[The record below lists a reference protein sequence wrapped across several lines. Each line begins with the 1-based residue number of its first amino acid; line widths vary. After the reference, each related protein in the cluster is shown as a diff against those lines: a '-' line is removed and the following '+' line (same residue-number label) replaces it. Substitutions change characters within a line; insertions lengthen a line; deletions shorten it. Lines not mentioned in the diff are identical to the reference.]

1 MPICLAENR
10 FPAVLSL
17 AGQRNHTYSLA
28 CRKEAR
34 SLNFQMK
41 LNLRLSHKGLIL
53 VSIPLLFELFF
64 VSYLSMLLVQA
75 DEDIRREAH
84 SREVVSKTNIVM
96 QDLLLLFIGVGGPI
110 MTRSSAFMEHA
121 TEAVTRLPNEF
132 DELIIL
138 LRSDPDKQQ
147 AAMNIRLKW
156 DAGYRLLNDARIK
169 FKSHDIR
176 AVSLLPEI
184 KSTAIELLKD
194 LNQIVAIERKIEDS
208 SPEKQAQRKQT
219 FFTVLVGAVV
229 FNVLLTIALAIYFT
243 KGIAARLNTV
253 ISNADR
259 LAVGQK
265 LAAPIDGSDEIATL
279 DQVFHQMASTIDG
292 VSHRER
298 ALTENARDVICSLDH
313 SCRFSNVNPAAEI
326 LWGYTTEELL
336 GRRAVEIIHPDD
348 VEKFTACIEEKIQ
361 GRSQEAFE
369 CRVNKKSSGTL
380 DMLFS
385 AEWSRDE
392 RTLYCVCHDITE
404 RKLAETLTRLAE
416 QRVRSIVESMPTG
429 LIIFDNNQI
438 EMVNPALDRMFE
450 LSSQGKTAIG
460 KPLSILFPE
469 AKNLID
475 NELIAD
481 ARDKTFQTQAQRSD
495 GSSFPVQIQCR
506 EYETIEGKRMMAL
519 VIDLTEQEKIE
530 RLKQEFLMIISHEL
544 RTPLTSMTML
554 LSMLKDGNYGDL
566 SEKGKSKVD
575 IAESNIT
582 RLIKLINELLD
593 VETLES
599 GNIALEIKQTEL
611 ETIVERATE
620 AVRGAAKA
628 RQIKLDVKSEDLDF
642 NADEDRLIQVTINF
656 LSNAIKFSQEGGT
669 ISIIAAPKDDRIVL
683 KVTDTGRGIPASEQ
697 SVIFDKFRQVEQ
709 ADRKEKGGIGLGL
722 AICKTIIEKH
732 SGQIGV
738 ESTVGKGSTFWFSV
752 PNNLEVSSKQQKS

>member
-1 MPICLAENR
+1 M
-10 FPAVLSL
+10 
-17 AGQRNHTYSLA
+17 
-28 CRKEAR
+28 
-34 SLNFQMK
+34 
-41 LNLRLSHKGLIL
+41 

-75 DEDIRREAH
+75 EEDIRRETH
-84 SREVVSKTNIVM
+84 SREIVSKTNIVM
-96 QDLLLLFIGVGGPI
+96 QDLLLLFMGVGGPI
-110 MTRSSAFMEHA
+110 MTRSSAFMENA

-184 KSTAIELLKD
+184 KGTAIELLKD

-208 SPEKQAQRKQT
+208 SPERQAQRKQVFLT
-219 FFTVLVGAVV
+219 ALVGAVV
-229 FNVLLTIALAIYFT
+229 FNVLLTIAMAIYFT
-243 KGIAARLNTV
+243 KGIADRLNTLK
-253 ISNADR
+253 SNTDKFVLGQT
-259 LAVGQK
+259 LAKPLEGT
-265 LAAPIDGSDEIATL
+265 DEIAAL
-279 DQVFHQMASTIDG
+279 DQVFHQMTDTIEAASR
-292 VSHRER
+292 RER

-336 GRRAVEIIHPDD
+336 GRRVVEIIHPDD
-348 VEKFTACIEEKIQ
+348 VEKFTACIEEKMQ

-369 CRVNKKSSGTL
+369 CRIDKKGGGTL

-404 RKLAETLTRLAE
+404 RKFAETLTRLAE

-429 LIIFDNNQI
+429 LIIFDKNKI
-438 EMVNPALDRMFE
+438 ERVNPAIDRMID
-450 LSSQGKTAIG
+450 LSSQEQSVVG
-460 KPLSILFPE
+460 KPLSVLFPE
-469 AKNLID
+469 AKNFID
-475 NELIAD
+475 EELLAGT
-481 ARDKTFQTQAQRSD
+481 RDKTFQTQAQKSD

-519 VIDLTEQEKIE
+519 VVDLTEQEKIE

-554 LSMLKDGNYGDL
+554 LSMLRDGTYGEL
-566 SEKGKSKVD
+566 SEKGKGKVD
-575 IAESNIT
+575 VAESNIT

-599 GNIALEIKQTEL
+599 GNIALQIGSTEL

-620 AVRGAAKA
+620 AVRGAAQA
-628 RQIKLDVKSEDLDF
+628 RRIKLEPSSEDVDF

-656 LSNAIKFSQEGGT
+656 LSNAIKFSPEGAT
-669 ISIIAAPKDDRIVL
+669 VKVSAVQKDNRILL
-683 KVTDTGRGIPASEQ
+683 KVIDVGRGIPPGEQ

-732 SGQIGV
+732 NGQIGV
-738 ESTVGKGSTFWFSV
+738 ESAVGNGSTFWFSV

>member
-1 MPICLAENR
+1 M
-10 FPAVLSL
+10 LSL
-17 AGQRNHTYSLA
+17 AGLRNHTYSVA

-34 SLNFQMK
+34 SLHFQMK

-84 SREVVSKTNIVM
+84 SREIVSKTNIVM
-96 QDLLLLFIGVGGPI
+96 QDLLLLFMGVGGPI

-138 LRSDPDKQQ
+138 LRTDPDKQQ

-169 FKSHDIR
+169 FKTHDIR
-176 AVSLLPEI
+176 AVTLLPQI

-194 LNQIVAIERKIEDS
+194 LNQIVAIERGIEGS

-219 FFTVLVGAVV
+219 FFTVLVSAVV
-229 FNVLLTIALAIYFT
+229 FNILLTMALAFYFT

-253 ISNADR
+253 MSNTDKFA
-259 LAVGQK
+259 LGQK
-265 LAAPIDGSDEIATL
+265 LADPIEGSDEIATL
-279 DQVFHQMASTIDG
+279 DQIFHNMAASIEAA
-292 VSHRER
+292 SSRER
-298 ALTENARDVICSLDH
+298 ALTENARDVICSLDQ
-313 SCRFSNVNPAAEI
+313 SCRFSSVNPAAEI
-326 LWGYTTEELL
+326 LWGYSTEELL
-336 GRRAVEIIHPDD
+336 GRRAVEIVHD
-348 VEKFTACIEEKIQ
+348 VDAKKFTDSIEGKIQ
-361 GRSQEAFE
+361 GLSDESFE
-369 CRVNKKSSGTL
+369 CRINRKDGTTV

-385 AEWSRDE
+385 AEWSKE
-392 RTLYCVCHDITE
+392 EKTLYCVCHDITE

-429 LIIFDNNQI
+429 LIIFDKNQI
-438 EMVNPALDRMFE
+438 QMINPALDRMFE
-450 LSSQGKTAIG
+450 LSAQGKPAIG
-460 KPLSILFPE
+460 QPLSVLFPE
-469 AKNLID
+469 AKTFID
-475 NELIAD
+475 EELLAD
-481 ARDKTFQTQAQRSD
+481 AQDKTFQTQAQKSD
-495 GSSFPVQIQCR
+495 GSSFPVQIQFR

-554 LSMLKDGNYGDL
+554 LSMLREGNYGVL

-599 GNIALEIKQTEL
+599 GNIALDIRQTEL

-628 RQIKLDVKSEDLDF
+628 RQIKLEIKSEDVDF
-642 NADEDRLIQVTINF
+642 NADEDRLIQVAINF
-656 LSNAIKFSQEGGT
+656 LSNAIKFSPEGGT
-669 ISIIAAPKDDRIVL
+669 VTVSAVQKDNRILL
-683 KVTDTGRGIPASEQ
+683 KVIDEGRGIPPSEQ

-732 SGQIGV
+732 SGRIGV
-738 ESTVGKGSTFWFSV
+738 ESTVGSGSTFWFSV